1 MAREIQVDTYQ
12 LGANFYEGWM
22 EQSHNIIYGENEY
35 ITAAAVA
42 AVGRS
47 AVLAS
52 GSPGGGKTL
61 YAVNLY
67 RLFED
72 VSREESVNIPID
84 PYLTAKELVGGTI
97 SSTRYLQVE
106 QDGRITDSKEKRE
119 TIVDPMITP
128 QTKLIVGDE
137 ATRMPSEIRNAL
149 LSIPEE
155 HVLRTTSGTVELP
168 EFQSMVSTMNP
179 AEMQDATVPMG
190 SADVSRHMVGAIV
203 GNDRTMEDEIKLQD
217 GILPDLN
224 SVKPVVSIRQLV
236 LMRKTVDTMRL
247 PKNNAESRVT
257 RVRKAEQLLNE
268 NYPRISEKGRMHQQV
283 GRIARILAIFDG
295 TGIVSE
301 KAFNQGIRFAM
312 ASRIGAMERNI
323 DEAPSI
329 LNELHT
335 QVMAAA

>member
-1 MAREIQVDTYQ
+1 MREIKTDAYQ
-12 LGANFYEGWM
+12 LGANLSEAWV
-22 EQSHNIIYGENEY
+22 EQSHNIIYDENEY
-35 ITAAAVA
+35 VYGALVAVIA
-42 AVGRS
+42 RGAI
-47 AVLAS
+47 LAS

-61 YAVNLY
+61 YAVNLH
-67 RLFED
+67 RLFDD

-97 SSTRYLQVE
+97 SSTRYLQLE
-106 QDGRITDSKEKRE
+106 QDGRTTDSKEKRE
-119 TIVDPMITP
+119 TVVDPMITP
-128 QTKLIVGDE
+128 KTKLIVGDE
-137 ATRMPSEIRNAL
+137 ATRMPPEIRGAL

-155 HVLRTTSGTVELP
+155 RVLRTTAGIVELLV
-168 EFQSMVSTMNP
+168 FQGMFDTMNP

-203 GNDRTMEDEIKLQD
+203 GNDRTIESEIKLQD

-224 SVKPVVSIRQLV
+224 SVKPVVSIRQLDII
-236 LMRKTVDTMRL
+236 RETVDIMRL
-247 PKNNAESRVT
+247 PRNNAESRVM
-257 RVRKAEQLLNE
+257 RVKRAEQLLNK

-283 GRIARILAIFDG
+283 GRMARILAILDG

-301 KAFNQGIRFAM
+301 EAFNQAIRFAM

-329 LNELHT
+329 LDDLHT